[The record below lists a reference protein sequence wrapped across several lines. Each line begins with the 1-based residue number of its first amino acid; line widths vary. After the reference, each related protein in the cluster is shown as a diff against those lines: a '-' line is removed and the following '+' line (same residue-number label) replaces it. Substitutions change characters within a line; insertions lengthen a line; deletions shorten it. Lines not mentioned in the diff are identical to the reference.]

1 MDSRLDRIL
10 ISPEAI
16 SRRVAE
22 IGRDLTDRFRDRD
35 PLVVAVMHGCVLFL
49 ADLVRQMPIPLDLE
63 FVYCRAYRGTRCGSV
78 EFAQRATLPDAVRGR
93 HVILIDDIFDTGRTI
108 ARVAEQL
115 RALGA
120 AEVVVVVLLQKTGC
134 AAPGLP
140 PPDLV
145 GFQIENFFAVGY
157 GLDYNGRYRNLPYI
171 GVLRPELLEADKNKS
186 A

>member
-1 MDSRLDRIL
+1 MDRDLDRIL
-10 ISPEAI
+10 ITPEAI

-22 IGRDLTDRFRDRD
+22 IGRDLTARFGDRD
-35 PLVVAVMHGCVLFL
+35 PLVVAIMHGCVLFL

-63 FVYCRAYRGTRCGSV
+63 FVYCRSYRGTHCGPL

-108 ARVAEQL
+108 ARVADQL

-120 AEVVVVVLLQKTGC
+120 AEVVVVVLLQKAGC
-134 AAPGLP
+134 AWPGLP

-145 GFQIENFFAVGY
+145 GFQIENLFAVGY
-157 GLDYNGRYRNLPYI
+157 GLDYNGRYRNLPYLA
-171 GVLRPELLEADKNKS
+171 VLRPELLAAGANKS